1 MVRKQIQKH
10 NFLTG
15 GPVLQYE
22 IPFHTNILNG
32 DTISTVLANDDLI
45 NYTTT
50 NFRPYMALDNQQGD
64 NIFMVDEDR
73 ITYYDHDLVTED
85 RVRELVREA
94 VMEVMNERNIN
105 VE

>member
-10 NFLTG
+10 NFLTD

-32 DTISTVLANDDLI
+32 DIITTVLVDN

-50 NFRPYMALDNQQGD
+50 NFRPHMALHNQQGD

-73 ITYYDHDLVTED
+73 ITYYNHDLVTED

-94 VMEVMNERNIN
+94 IIEVMNERNIN

>member
-1 MVRKQIQKH
+1 MVKKQIQKH

-22 IPFHTNILNG
+22 IPFYTNILNG
-32 DTISTVLANDDLI
+32 DNIVMGYDMGYA
-45 NYTTT
+45 TT
-50 NFRPYMALDNQQGD
+50 NFRPHMALHNHQGD

-85 RVRELVREA
+85 RVRDIVREA
-94 VMEVMNERNIN
+94 IMEVMNERNIN

>member
-22 IPFHTNILNG
+22 IPFNTNILNV
-32 DTISTVLANDDLI
+32 DTITTVLVDN

-73 ITYYDHDLVTED
+73 ITYYGLDLVTED
-85 RVRELVREA
+85 RVRELVRET
-94 VMEVMNERNIN
+94 VMEVLNQRNI
-105 VE
+105 

>member
-1 MVRKQIQKH
+1 MIRKQIQKH

-22 IPFHTNILNG
+22 IPFNTNILNV

-50 NFRPYMALDNQQGD
+50 NFRPYMVLHNHQGD
-64 NIFMVDEDR
+64 NIFRVDEDR
-73 ITYYDHDLVTED
+73 ITYYDQEIVTED
-85 RVRELVREA
+85 RVRDIVRET
-94 VMEVMNERNIN
+94 VMEVLNQRNI
-105 VE
+105 